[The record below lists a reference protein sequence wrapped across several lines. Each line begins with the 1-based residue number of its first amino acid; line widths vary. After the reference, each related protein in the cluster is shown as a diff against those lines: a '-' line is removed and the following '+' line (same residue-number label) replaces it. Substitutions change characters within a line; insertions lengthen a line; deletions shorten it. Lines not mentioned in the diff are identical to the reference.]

1 MLSPAKHSHNKPT
14 IDQTIRIFDGPES
27 HAAADRLGA
36 YAYSWQGDVYLG
48 NRLGQPGAPSRTA
61 ALRHEL
67 IHAYQTRN
75 TGPYASEAALE
86 TEAEARSGLHP
97 TLAADPDTPHG
108 FWWVVPLGVGLYIL
122 LRPKVANAPGP
133 NDPVYESPSDAQIV
147 GEALALFAVPAGV
160 AGALGR
166 LGFGVISSFAITGA
180 TTSVAYRGVQDV
192 GSGEFSGVE
201 AYVIDAT
208 TGAVIGAV
216 VGGVFRPFIQP
227 ATSGAGARAGTQL
240 VHLTSEEGYAGITSS
255 GTLRGSQ
262 GIYAVPAHV
271 AQESTALRV
280 ARTLLRPG
288 HTRQAIPIPQRA
300 LPVFSRPLPVGPVSA
315 YQRLMGVY
323 RAPAGVID
331 LASGQFTAS
340 GSRLANI
347 TGQFFPYGADAMIW
361 ISGAA
366 IGSRLSPSTSS
377 DYERGLYRPIYN
389 MLGTTAPLPTTQL
402 SDGPFIFL
410 EQRSEGGFGRQE
422 RQVPPLFQSPA
433 LPSESGMRLPSRM
446 PAIIFVAPL
455 APQGPTLQ
463 QETRR

>member
-1 MLSPAKHSHNKPT
+1 M
-14 IDQTIRIFDGPES
+14 
-27 HAAADRLGA
+27 
-36 YAYSWQGDVYLG
+36 
-48 NRLGQPGAPSRTA
+48 
-61 ALRHEL
+61 
-67 IHAYQTRN
+67 
-75 TGPYASEAALE
+75 
-86 TEAEARSGLHP
+86 
-97 TLAADPDTPHG
+97 
-108 FWWVVPLGVGLYIL
+108 PLGVGLYIL

-166 LGFGVISSFAITGA
+166 LGFGIVSSFAVTGA

-208 TGAVIGAV
+208 TGAIIGAV
-216 VGGVFRPFIQP
+216 VGGVFRPLIQP
-227 ATSGAGARAGTQL
+227 ATSGAGTRAGTRL
-240 VHLTSEEGYAGITSS
+240 IHLTSEEGYAGITSS

-262 GIYAVPAHV
+262 GIYAIPEHV
-271 AQESTALRV
+271 ARESTALRV
-280 ARTLLRPG
+280 ARTLLRPSQ
-288 HTRQAIPIPQRA
+288 TQQVVSIPQSA
-300 LPVFSRPLPVGPVSA
+300 QSIFSRPLPVGPVST

-347 TGQFFPYGADAMIW
+347 TGQFFPYGVDAMIW
-361 ISGAA
+361 VSGAA
-366 IGSRLSPSTSS
+366 VGSRLSPSTPR
-377 DYERGLYRPIYN
+377 DYERGLYQPIYD
-389 MLGTTAPLPTTQL
+389 MLRTSAPLPTTQL

-410 EQRSEGGFGRQE
+410 EQRSEGAVGRQE
-422 RQVPPLFQSPA
+422 GQVSPLLQSPA
-433 LPSESGMRLPSRM
+433 LSNESGMRLPSRE

-455 APQGPTLQ
+455 TPQGPTLQ
-463 QETRR
+463 PETRR